1 MGLRLNLVGAVFA
14 ALTSAAEAQEASA
27 PPPQHPALQRAPPI
41 ERPEFRDEAVGPAP
55 EAETVGLPQ
64 AVAIA
69 LERNYA
75 LLGKADDL
83 QRARLTYGDALA
95 QFYPKLTP
103 SYRRSSDDSSFGVE
117 LSQKL
122 PWTGG
127 SVTGSAGLDRLPQ
140 DKAPFDRT
148 SDLGLTLT
156 QPLLRGLGPNAAF
169 FDLRNSRRAKIAQER
184 DFELQKQRLLIQVA
198 EAYYGVLL
206 QRTLLG
212 VARQSLK
219 RNQALQRASEA
230 RLEVGL
236 VSKLDVFRAELLAAQ
251 ARESEVAALSSLQT
265 AIETFRFHLG
275 LGPSTPLEPEAGPLP
290 DDVGDGTEPLE
301 TLVARALAQRLDLQE
316 ARDQVDDARRAAS
329 LARQDLLPQL
339 DLSLRFTRSG
349 KSSTFND
356 AWNLADHRVSLSFST
371 SYPLET
377 TGSRTRAAL
386 FAINV
391 EVSRRNLRQ
400 REQEIETEVRGAVR
414 NLDHIRT
421 SIELQRR
428 AVEVAEQQY
437 RLALLRYERGLAS
450 NFDVGE
456 AEGYLVAARS
466 ALASL
471 LKNHQVARLELLRAT
486 GSLDPNREFAP

>member
-1 MGLRLNLVGAVFA
+1 MGLRLSPLGAVLA
-14 ALTSAAEAQEASA
+14 ALTLAAEAREGSV
-27 PPPQHPALQRAPPI
+27 PPQDPVSPQAPPI
-41 ERPEFRDEAVGPAP
+41 ERPEFREEAVGPA
-55 EAETVGLPQ
+55 AGVETVGL
-64 AVAIA
+64 ARSLALA
-69 LERNYA
+69 LEGNYA
-75 LLGKADDL
+75 LLGRADKL

-95 QFYPKLTP
+95 QFYPKVTP
-103 SYRRSSDDSSFGVE
+103 SYRRSSDDSSFGIE

-140 DKAPFDRT
+140 DQAPFDRT

-198 EAYYGVLL
+198 EAYYSVLL

-230 RLEVGL
+230 RLEAGL

-265 AIETFRFHLG
+265 AIETFRAQLG
-275 LGPSTPLEPEAGPLP
+275 LGPSAPLEPEAGLLP
-290 DDVGDGTEPLE
+290 DDVGDETEPLE
-301 TLVARALAQRLDLQE
+301 TLVARASAQRLDLQE

-329 LARQDLLPQL
+329 LARQDLLPQV
-339 DLSLRFTRSG
+339 DLSLSFARSG
-349 KSSTFND
+349 KSSTFSD
-356 AWNLADHRVSLSFST
+356 AWSLADHRVSLSFST

-386 FAINV
+386 AGIDV
-391 EVSRRNLRQ
+391 EARRRRLRQ
-400 REQEIETEVRGAVR
+400 GEQEIETQVRGAVR
-414 NLDHIRT
+414 DLDHIRT

-428 AVEVAEQQY
+428 TVEVAEQQY

-456 AEGYLVAARS
+456 AEGNLVGARS

-471 LKNHQVARLELLRAT
+471 LKNYQVARLELLRAT
-486 GSLDPNREFAP
+486 GSLDPDREFSQ